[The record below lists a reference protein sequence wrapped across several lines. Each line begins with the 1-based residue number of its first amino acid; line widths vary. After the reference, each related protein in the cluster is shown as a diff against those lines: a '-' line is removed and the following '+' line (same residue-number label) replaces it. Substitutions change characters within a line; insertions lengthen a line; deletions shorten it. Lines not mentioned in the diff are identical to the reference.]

1 MLQERYVCLFAAD
14 VFLYMGL
21 ENSNG
26 VMASGEALLPVVPRL
41 PQHFDYCLKFSMVM
55 EDYFAA
61 KLRIMLHKLPGI
73 QTTELRV
80 ITGDRDFTW
89 RMVEVDFN
97 WPLNF
102 QVGMVL
108 HTVVVNATHHT
119 DFDVAPLSV
128 HGLWVMCVCA
138 PFSSWD
144 F

>member
-1 MLQERYVCLFAAD
+1 MLQEVYVCLCAAD

-26 VMASGEALLPVVPRL
+26 IMASGEALLPVVPRL
-41 PQHFDYCLKFSMVM
+41 LQRVDYCLKFSMVM
-55 EDYFAA
+55 EDYFVA

-89 RMVEVDFN
+89 RMVQVDFN
-97 WPLNF
+97 WLLDF
-102 QVGMVL
+102 QVGVVL
-108 HTVVVNATHHT
+108 HTVVVNATHWT
-119 DFDVAPLSV
+119 DVDVAPLSV
-128 HGLWVMCVCA
+128 HGLWVNARFC

-144 F
+144 S